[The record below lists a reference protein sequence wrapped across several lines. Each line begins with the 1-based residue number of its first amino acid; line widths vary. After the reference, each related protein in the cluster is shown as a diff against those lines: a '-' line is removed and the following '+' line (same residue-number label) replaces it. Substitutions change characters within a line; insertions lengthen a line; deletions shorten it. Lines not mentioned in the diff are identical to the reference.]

1 MFNGREWLFIGLGR
15 DVEIGRGT
23 PCFGWEHSLA
33 LMHCGIGTRRLA
45 PIQIDTPNVILSTIY
60 LIVDV
65 DVEALEQWASD
76 SFDMVVIHV
85 PPSEKASCTYKQLI
99 RVALKGLI
107 LLGATRS

>member
-1 MFNGREWLFIGLGR
+1 M
-15 DVEIGRGT
+15 EIGRGT

-33 LMHCGIGTRRLA
+33 LIHCGIGTRRLA
-45 PIQIDTPNVILSTIY
+45 PKQIDTPNVILPTIWS
-60 LIVDV
+60 IV

-85 PPSEKASCTYKQLI
+85 PPSEKASGTYKQLI